1 MPTSS
6 SEASTYKST
15 AFHGFDG
22 AASEEEL
29 EIDDG
34 KFPKERYKPIQK
46 LGEGVSG
53 TVYLGRDRLLGK
65 KVAVKVLRTRD
76 ADALI
81 QFQNE
86 ARTTSKLNH
95 PNIVRVLDFGIA
107 SDGIPFMVIDY
118 VDGRSLEDYIKENG
132 GMDFDSVLTIFDK
145 LADALSYAHSANV
158 LHRDLK
164 PSNILIS
171 FEDQEI
177 NVHLIDFGVAKMQEH
192 LRTTM
197 TNGTTLVGTPAYMSP
212 DQALGHSFDRRS
224 DIYSLGCILF
234 EAITGEQP
242 FIASSPLETISM
254 HAHEEAPSILSYV
267 DESEAALGLDK
278 IVATCMAKDPR
289 LRYQNATAFK
299 RALNTVPR
307 SGDNNESG
315 SVEPALTN
323 RTKRAALPLVLAS
336 IAFALVAFGATFVY
350 VLEPAE
356 QIHTNK
362 KVLLDSSF
370 RDSMHPTVKVDVVD
384 VFTPRGDVSV
394 TYKRGIP
401 AIRAQGISDAEL
413 KDALMRYPST
423 NDISLDHSRVT
434 NTGFKALKNHQI
446 NNLVIEHQQ
455 LSFRQLKAISKID
468 SLRILVLHN
477 CTGSFLNNLSLL
489 DSSGQLVHLG
499 LYDTPSVSN
508 TTLAEISKIRSI
520 ELLEMPMLKDC
531 EHLDFRV
538 LTALPNLK
546 ILRIDFSD
554 FSDKNIEEIAG
565 AKHLAQLFMARSAVS
580 DRSLNRLAAMHLE
593 KLSIEGCPGMTEEGI
608 KMFKSKSPKTEL
620 VSMTSTLNSRAQT
633 AEPLTQLVE

>member
-1 MPTSS
+1 MPTSIV
-6 SEASTYKST
+6 EASKYKST

-22 AASEEEL
+22 VASEEEL
-29 EIDDG
+29 EIEDG

-107 SDGIPFMVIDY
+107 SDGVPFMVIDY
-118 VDGRSLEDYIKENG
+118 VNGRSLEDYIKENG

-145 LADALSYAHSANV
+145 LADALSYAHTANV

-171 FEDQEI
+171 FEDEQI
-177 NVHLIDFGVAKMQEH
+177 DVHLIDFGVAKMQEH

-242 FIASSPLETISM
+242 FVASSPLETISM
-254 HAHEEAPSILSYV
+254 HAHAESPSILSYV
-267 DESEAALGLDK
+267 EDSQAALELDK
-278 IVATCMAKDPR
+278 IIATCMAKDPR

-299 RALNTVPR
+299 RALNAVPR
-307 SGDNNESG
+307 SGENNQSG
-315 SVEPALTN
+315 SVEPSLTN
-323 RTKRAALPLVLAS
+323 RSKRAVPPLVLAS
-336 IAFALVAFGATFVY
+336 VALALVIIGATFVY
-350 VLEPAE
+350 VLAPTE
-356 QIHTNK
+356 QITTNK
-362 KVLLDSSF
+362 KVLLDSTF
-370 RDSMHPTVKVDVVD
+370 ADSMHPTAPVDVVN
-384 VFTPRGDVSV
+384 VFKPRGDVSV

-401 AIRAQGISDAEL
+401 SIRAQGISDAEL
-413 KDALMRYPST
+413 KDALSRYPST
-423 NDISLDHSRVT
+423 NDISLDHSTVT
-434 NTGFKALKNHQI
+434 TNGFRALRKYRI
-446 NNLVIEHQQ
+446 NNIVIEHQQ
-455 LSFRQLKAISKID
+455 LSWRQLKAISKID

-477 CTGSFLNNLSLL
+477 CTGSFLDNLNLL
-489 DSSGQLVHLG
+489 DKNGQLVQLG
-499 LYDTPSVSN
+499 LYDTPSISN
-508 TTLAEISKIRSI
+508 TTLTAISKITSL
-520 ELLEMPMLKDC
+520 ELLEMPLVKDC
-531 EHLDFRV
+531 EHLNFEV
-538 LTALPNLK
+538 LTKLPNLK

-554 FSDKNIEEIAG
+554 FSDKNVEEIAS
-565 AKHLAQLFMARSAVS
+565 AKHLLELFMARSAVS
-580 DRSLNRLAAMHLE
+580 NRSLNRLAAMHLQ
-593 KLSIEGCPGMTEEGI
+593 KLSLEGCPAVTEAGL
-608 KMFKSKSPKTEL
+608 KMFKAKSPKTEL
-620 VSMTSTLNSRAQT
+620 ASMTSTLNSRAQA
-633 AEPLTQLVE
+633 AEPLTRLVE